1 MELYV
6 LPEFFPDALNVF
18 MAKSPRELLSLQYE
32 QRIENCPCKVPI
44 SGQVAY
50 TQCIFVRKIV
60 GVSGQVSSILHSSLE
75 KRFNL
80 DKLLKLMRCP
90 EKGGFLRTFLMFT
103 HKMQCLSRQGYSEWY
118 APLGA
123 VFPPL
128 SRRARFLL
136 ILDFRHHSRKTLPM
150 VARTI
155 CAHF

>member
-1 MELYV
+1 MRSMS
-6 LPEFFPDALNVF
+6 F
-18 MAKSPRELLSLQYE
+18 MAKSPRELLSLQYV

-50 TQCIFVRKIV
+50 TQCIFVRKMV
-60 GVSGQVSSILHSSLE
+60 GVSGQVVRFYDSSLE
-75 KRFNL
+75 KRFNP
-80 DKLLKLMRCP
+80 DKLLRMMTVCP
-90 EKGGFLRTFLMFT
+90 EKGGFLRMFLMFT

-118 APLGA
+118 APLGLS
-123 VFPPL
+123 FPPL